1 MKKIKCKVINK
12 HRKPFIFLS
21 ALILISL
28 FTAISVFSAFYIDS
42 LIHKYR
48 NKSSKEISDVLTDM
62 SFMEICSEVN
72 ELSAQGA
79 ELSDFIAHASVM
91 AEKAEHINSDKLMEI
106 INDPGNSENLR
117 IIVLQILDYKGIE
130 LDDGNIKDLHRI
142 VKEKKANNII
152 LQNIIW
158 ILPESKGTDK
168 LMESVALGD
177 NDEMAFQAL
186 RRLNMDNPEQAVLIA
201 RKFIKDDIKGER
213 KRIAI
218 MVISQ
223 YLRKSDDEREKDD
236 WVSYCDKELAKSIHA
251 DNFMLS
257 NTIIY
262 SLSGMRYL
270 GAVACL
276 INSDLL
282 DETEKY
288 LAAAENYKTFI
299 DALSDNPTDEVI
311 EYVIKAMEFCP
322 TTEVIEKLKETVKI
336 CEKEYDLT
344 HVLSLEA
351 EPADRNY
358 DLD

>member
-28 FTAISVFSAFYIDS
+28 LTAISVFSAFYIDS

-91 AEKAEHINSDKLMEI
+91 AEKAEHINSDNLMEI

-130 LDDGNIKDLHRI
+130 LNDGNIKDLHRI

-158 ILPESKGTDK
+158 ILPESRGTDK

-201 RKFIKDDIKGER
+201 RKFIEDDIKGER

-236 WVSYCDKELAKSIHA
+236 WVSYCGKELAKSIHA

-257 NTIIY
+257 NTIIH

-344 HVLSLEA
+344 YILSLEA